1 MFSGVRSLMFMRF
14 LVDWL
19 KPIRHLIRTAY
30 RVFLDFLSLLALA
43 SRSPLRLTGPT
54 IPPAGWWAS
63 WAGGSTGATL

>member
-1 MFSGVRSLMFMRF
+1 MRF
-14 LVDWL
+14 LADWL

-54 IPPAGWWAS
+54 IPPAG
-63 WAGGSTGATL
+63 